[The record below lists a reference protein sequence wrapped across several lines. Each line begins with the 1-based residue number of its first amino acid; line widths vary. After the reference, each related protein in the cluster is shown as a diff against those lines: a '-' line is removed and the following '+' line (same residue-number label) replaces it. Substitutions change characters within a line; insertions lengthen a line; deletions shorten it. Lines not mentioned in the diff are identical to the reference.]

1 MVKHKLVT
9 KDRINEGEDKMDGFK
24 LNSLIS
30 VIIFGTVVCIGLVLI
45 SGSAKDADQTE
56 EEPVITLEVCPTAEI
71 TTLSYFMKTSKL
83 VGGGPKLHFEIG
95 IKNISS
101 QSRRYKLSIIL
112 PKGPSSVGFYPRKG
126 NPPVLK
132 PGQEKTRT
140 FPMCFDRIPDSF
152 TLTVEEC
159 AYL

>member
-1 MVKHKLVT
+1 M
-9 KDRINEGEDKMDGFK
+9 EGFK

-30 VIIFGTVVCIGLVLI
+30 GIIFVTVVSSGLVLI
-45 SGSAKDADQTE
+45 SGPANAADQTE
-56 EEPVITLEVCPTAEI
+56 EGPVITLKICPTAEI
-71 TTLSYFMKTSKL
+71 TTLRYFMKVSKL

-101 QSRRYKLSIIL
+101 QARRYKLSIML

-132 PGQEKTRT
+132 PGQEKVRT
-140 FPMCFDRIPDSF
+140 FPMCYDRIPDRF
-152 TLTVEEC
+152 TLTVEESD
-159 AYL
+159 YL